1 MGAETLASPPQDL
14 KPQTVLGRSSSGE
27 PNAFEKTALCVSA
40 NARALSSLLHVGICS
55 FGANTKAHLK
65 QMEIDSSM
73 LFLLLSSITLS
84 TTLHCVACRSP
95 SCIKSIIWIQGLGSI
110 VCLFDVPFFLENDLN
125 DGSEYIVGCIGHA
138 LMQ

>member
-1 MGAETLASPPQDL
+1 MMGAETLASPPQDL

-84 TTLHCVACRSP
+84 TIFALCSVPLSVVYQINHLDTRTWLHS
-95 SCIKSIIWIQGLGSI
+95 L
-110 VCLFDVPFFLENDLN
+110 PFRRTIF
-125 DGSEYIVGCIGHA
+125 S
-138 LMQ
+138 